1 VPAGKTLEEFTLA
14 TKALQVRDGVLYI
27 KPLGV
32 HPSRVVIPKS
42 LQKRVIQI
50 AHNDLCSS
58 HFGVWKTK
66 RRIQQ
71 VAYWKYLGRHVSEY
85 IKDCDTCAVNKHY
98 GTTLKAKLTPLPVPH
113 KPFEHI
119 ATDIAH
125 LPTSVCGFTYVIAFI
140 CHMSK
145 YLVLVPLKTMTAE
158 EVAEAYLHQLCKIFG
173 FPRVILSD
181 NGSNFTSDLFDGILS
196 KFDTE
201 HTKCVPHF
209 HQTNGL
215 VERAFRTV
223 RQGLRILAQDRETW
237 PDYLTQFVL
246 AYNSSEHESL
256 NATPHYTVFG
266 QEPRLPL
273 TTMLEEPL
281 TPEQIEQTLA
291 TDQDAQTYA
300 DHIGARM
307 QEIWKIVRENSKASK
322 EAMKRKYD
330 KKLTKRQ
337 QETQFQ
343 VGDRVIHFASANPTG
358 PYGKMTSHRGPAY
371 VKQVIYPNLLIR
383 LREGDRI
390 MDKTVHI
397 SQVRRYQ
404 GLLPPDPDLE
414 LNDNVCAT
422 CQEYHLPGQKIA
434 SWIRCDGCSRWHH
447 KRCVTIP
454 RGLKDHHN
462 WFCDGC
468 KRK

>member
-1 VPAGKTLEEFTLA
+1 VPADKTLEELTLA
-14 TKALQVRDGVLYI
+14 TKGFEVRNDVLQI
-27 KPLGV
+27 KPKGV
-32 HPSRVVIPKS
+32 HPGRILIPQALRERV
-42 LQKRVIQI
+42 LQI
-50 AHNDLCSS
+50 AHNDPCSS

-71 VAYWKYLGRHVSEY
+71 VAYWKNLAKDVSEY
-85 IKDCDTCAVNKHY
+85 IKHCETCALNKHY
-98 GTTLKAKLTPLPVPH
+98 GTTLKAELTPLPVPD

-125 LPTSVCGFTYVIAFI
+125 LPMSRDGFAYVVAFI

-145 YLVLVPLKTMTAE
+145 FLVLVPLKTLTAE
-158 EVAEAYLHQLCKIFG
+158 EVANAYFHQFCKVFG
-173 FPRVILSD
+173 FPRVLLSD
-181 NGSNFTSDLFDGILS
+181 NGSNFTSELFDGILS

-201 HTKCVPHF
+201 HSTCVPSY

-215 VERAFRTV
+215 VERSFRTV
-223 RQGLRILAQDRETW
+223 RQGLRILAKDRETW

-256 NATPHYTVFG
+256 NVSPHYTVFG

-273 TTMLEEPL
+273 TTLLEEPL
-281 TPEQIEQTLA
+281 TSDQIEQTLA
-291 TDQDAQTYA
+291 TDESAQTYA

-307 QEIWKIVRENSKASK
+307 QSIWKTVRENSKATK
-322 EAMKRKYD
+322 EAMKRRHD

-337 QETQFQ
+337 QQTQFQ

-358 PYGKMTSHRGPAY
+358 PHGKMTSHRGPAY

-404 GLLPPDPDLE
+404 GLLPPDPDLQ

-422 CQEYHLPGQKIA
+422 CEEYHLPGQKGA
-434 SWIRCDGCSRWHH
+434 SWIRCDGCNQWHH

-454 RGLKDHHN
+454 RGLKDHHD
-462 WFCDGC
+462 WFCADC